1 METQTKMMT
10 ITDDGY
16 LHIAMMFSTN
26 VIDAVRTR
34 KDWGKDDASEL
45 LIGVLDIV
53 RTMPDDNFELLKSN
67 LKSRYDRGR

>member
-26 VIDAVRTR
+26 VIDNVKVRY
-34 KDWGKDDASEL
+34 DWNKSDATAL
-45 LIGVLDIV
+45 LIGVFDIV

-67 LKSRYDRGR
+67 LKSRYNVGM